1 MCEQVDAIKQ
11 INEFL
16 YSKNKL
22 FSLIGA
28 AGTGKTTVVSK
39 IFLSPIFSNKKIA
52 ITATTN
58 KAVSVIEQMFDIE
71 KDNIDFCTI
80 HKICNIKRSITDDGD
95 VEFNFDENPD
105 KCNSKN
111 ILNYDIVVID
121 ESSMLSANMLSY
133 IQNIKNKIRGKII
146 FVGDKYQL
154 PPVNEDYSKVFENNF
169 YEDKFNLSQIK
180 RYKNNILTFS
190 ERIRNCIDKKEPIS
204 IKNLKNESLSIHKN
218 EIEWFDEYLKEFS
231 YNNTFLAYT
240 NKRCDYI
247 NNLIRTK
254 HFKNRKLPEYID
266 GELIV
271 FNSHYNSIDIEHQK
285 FFTSNTAKILKCS
298 EKNYKLQKFDTS
310 LFLDLNKKI
319 VSEHKITKKENQ
331 KKNESEEVCPI
342 CHEKMNN
349 FDDIVETQC
358 SHKFCEECI
367 KVWLEKNNTCPFC
380 RMDITEDTVVFN
392 NEPKLTALIDNLLKM
407 FSETQFK
414 VWKLKVVMNGKQG
427 DILVVKK
434 ENKEQFEQY
443 KFNLKKN
450 IMELKKYIF
459 ANVKKQDNR
468 FILNVIWNYYYVNFI
483 DIFADISYGY
493 CITVHKSQGSTYDKV
508 FIDTKNILAYNR
520 KNYINY
526 KCLYTAVT
534 RSSQKLLMYV

>member
-80 HKICNIKRSITDDGD
+80 HKICNIKRSINDDGD

-180 RYKNNILTFS
+180 RYKSNILTFS

-247 NNLIRTK
+247 NNLIRQ
-254 HFKNRKLPEYID
+254 N
-266 GELIV
+266 
-271 FNSHYNSIDIEHQK
+271 
-285 FFTSNTAKILKCS
+285 ILKIESC
-298 EKNYKLQKFDTS
+298 
-310 LFLDLNKKI
+310 LN
-319 VSEHKITKKENQ
+319 TL
-331 KKNESEEVCPI
+331 
-342 CHEKMNN
+342 M
-349 FDDIVETQC
+349 
-358 SHKFCEECI
+358 
-367 KVWLEKNNTCPFC
+367 
-380 RMDITEDTVVFN
+380 
-392 NEPKLTALIDNLLKM
+392 
-407 FSETQFK
+407 
-414 VWKLKVVMNGKQG
+414 
-427 DILVVKK
+427 
-434 ENKEQFEQY
+434 
-443 KFNLKKN
+443 
-450 IMELKKYIF
+450 
-459 ANVKKQDNR
+459 
-468 FILNVIWNYYYVNFI
+468 VN
-483 DIFADISYGY
+483 
-493 CITVHKSQGSTYDKV
+493 
-508 FIDTKNILAYNR
+508 
-520 KNYINY
+520 
-526 KCLYTAVT
+526 
-534 RSSQKLLMYV
+534 